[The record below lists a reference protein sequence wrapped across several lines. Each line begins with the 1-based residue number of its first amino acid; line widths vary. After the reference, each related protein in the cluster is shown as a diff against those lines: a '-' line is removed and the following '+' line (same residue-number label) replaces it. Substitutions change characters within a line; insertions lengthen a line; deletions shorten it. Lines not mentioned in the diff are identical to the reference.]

1 MPRGDLVERRSAERL
16 RTRVG
21 GLEERAWAGR
31 RCRLLEWD
39 GEMVSGSGTSG
50 EGRNSPVVRAVP
62 REVRGCPRE
71 RHDLLWRVS
80 GRLEVER
87 AVVEPV
93 DCTQPGEFEVRR
105 RAATEVQL
113 DEVAAR
119 GRLEA
124 GTNDEGGVRLE

>member
-50 EGRNSPVVRAVP
+50 EGRKSPVVRAVP
-62 REVRGCPRE
+62 REVRGCARE
-71 RHDLLWRVS
+71 RHVS
-80 GRLEVER
+80 GRLEVEL
-87 AVVEPV
+87 AAVEPV

-113 DEVAAR
+113 AAR
-119 GRLEA
+119 GR
-124 GTNDEGGVRLE
+124 T